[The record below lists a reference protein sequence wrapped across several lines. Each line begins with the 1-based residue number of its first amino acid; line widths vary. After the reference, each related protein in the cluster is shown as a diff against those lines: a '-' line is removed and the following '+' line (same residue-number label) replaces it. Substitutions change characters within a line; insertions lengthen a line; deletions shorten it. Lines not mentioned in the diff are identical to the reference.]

1 MHTWCAFAG
10 KSLANRQENVSHAPT
25 LNRGDFNYSHVGSG
39 RLELQ
44 ELQHVL
50 VVSVLPGL
58 GGEL

>member
-1 MHTWCAFAG
+1 MHTWCAFEG
-10 KSLANRQENVSHAPT
+10 KPPSNRPENASRAPT
-25 LNRGDFNYSHVGSG
+25 LNRGDFNYSQVGSG

-50 VVSVLPGL
+50 VVRILSGL